1 MIVEIENPIKEKRKI
16 EGGRLKTT
24 KNDRK
29 NHGYGTRIIQEIVEK
44 YCGKISYENISNSFK
59 VTLVLLNV
67 VK

>member
-24 KNDRK
+24 KNDGK
-29 NHGYGTRIIQEIVEK
+29 NHGYELRSYKKIVEK